1 MTRTIN
7 LWSSKSFITDDILPS
22 LPLTTCRKCDCTCRK
37 NSIEIPLPIF
47 ALRNTEW
54 AFLAIPGTDS
64 IGIVQIEQDVPF
76 CQHKFPSLAVRPV
89 AVQFKKD
96 EEGEVIVMF
105 ELELLDG
112 EIRKLQERQYQ
123 LVPASA
129 ISAEDIRNMAA
140 KD

>member
-1 MTRTIN
+1 M
-7 LWSSKSFITDDILPS
+7 
-22 LPLTTCRKCDCTCRK
+22 
-37 NSIEIPLPIF
+37 
-47 ALRNTEW
+47 
-54 AFLAIPGTDS
+54 
-64 IGIVQIEQDVPF
+64 
-76 CQHKFPSLAVRPV
+76 
-89 AVQFKKD
+89 QFKKD